1 MQLNSKFR
9 SLSGLILLVVLML
22 PSAFFLLRVSPL
34 WRDSDGFYQL
44 SDRPNLLQ
52 ILHWPPLYCFLARIP
67 LLIGDLAAPLFG
79 KPAPT
84 ASFDNPA
91 FTSTGLL
98 FLVFSQHVLLVAS
111 LLVAVWKL
119 CCTTVTRFAF
129 ALLLVSQPWLYAFA
143 HCVGSEAFSHPLVLI
158 TAVATV
164 VWIRQ
169 PKPNKR
175 ATIFLFIPMFAS
187 ILSR

>member
-44 SDRPNLLQ
+44 SDKPNLLQ

-67 LLIGDLAAPLFG
+67 LLIGDLAAPVFG
-79 KPAPT
+79 KPASPM
-84 ASFDNPA
+84 SFDNPA

-98 FLVFSQHVLLVAS
+98 FLVFSQHVFLVAS

-119 CCTTVTRFAF
+119 CCTTVTRLAF

-143 HCVGSEAFSHPLVLI
+143 PLAKFRTPPRISLLSCSFWHLRLRMAEPLVLPSLGPGQS
-158 TAVATV
+158 AC
-164 VWIRQ
+164 
-169 PKPNKR
+169 
-175 ATIFLFIPMFAS
+175 S
-187 ILSR
+187 G